1 MSAPTYEEMEA
12 KRQEMIASF
21 REIASAMTRCVKVIE
36 EYTSLSP
43 SSLNKPDL
51 SIFQNTILPNGQ
63 LVSDLLKANSQKEKE
78 KKKKEKK
85 PKDPNAP
92 KRPPSA
98 YIFFQNEIRDEIRN
112 SNPGMSYKDILG
124 VISAKWKDLT
134 DAQRKVYEDAYAK
147 AQVNFVEEE
156 KIYASTKPAVTGQSS
171 SAGVTND
178 AVIDPTLIAGVGDG
192 GDSDSTDDSDDSES
206 DESPGPIGLSK
217 PLTTALPLQVNP
229 STLHAATAT
238 LPVPTPAEDKKK
250 DKKRKNKDGEVA
262 VAPVGETGD
271 KKKKKKSKE

>member
-1 MSAPTYEEMEA
+1 MSAPSYEEMEA

-43 SSLNKPDL
+43 STLHKPDL

-63 LVSDLLKANSQKEKE
+63 LVSDLLKQNTLREKE
-78 KKKKEKK
+78 RKKKEKK

-124 VISAKWKDLT
+124 VISAKWKDLS
-134 DAQRKVYEDAYAK
+134 DAQKKVYEDAYAK

-156 KIYASTKPAVTGQSS
+156 KIYASTKPSATGSGEPHSAVTDS
-171 SAGVTND
+171 
-178 AVIDPTLIAGVGDG
+178 VIDPTLISGGAGHE
-192 GDSDSTDDSDDSES
+192 SDDTDDSDDSES
-206 DESPGPIGLSK
+206 DESPEPIGLSK
-217 PLTTALPLQVNP
+217 PLTTAPLPLQVNP
-229 STLHAATAT
+229 STLHAATTAIPP
-238 LPVPTPAEDKKK
+238 PVDTKK
-250 DKKRKNKDGEVA
+250 DKKRKNKDGELHVA
-262 VAPVGETGD
+262 ATAETGD